1 MKITNAAGRSWHFS
15 HAIGRN
21 TAEHNP
27 GNPDLGDTGGFGS
40 PYSLTIFDENTFFVV
55 SRGWDTKLPE
65 QIHDSYKRIGKVGL
79 DQHHFGDFAR
89 NEFTWPSGIT
99 KSKNGTIFISDEFE
113 NLIRLF
119 DPNKIVPYPEFSLE
133 TESIGSWGK
142 FGKNPGE
149 FNSPNGIQFDAQDNI
164 IVVDSYN
171 HRIQKF
177 TSGGEYIMHWGK
189 FGKNPGE
196 FNTPWGIT
204 LDDNQNIYVADWGNN
219 RVQKFDPQGKFI
231 MTFGDENSNSGNLNH
246 PADVAIDSENDVYVT
261 DWGNKK
267 VNIYEPNGEIIT
279 SLYGDATELS
289 KAGKNVVSRQLAWSQ
304 AYQHVEVEEFTKLGL
319 FGRPIGIEINC
330 NNTIIITDTK
340 GRLQVY
346 KKVKDF
352 VEPPKNVKVL
362 HPQ

>member
-40 PYSLTIFDENTFFVV
+40 PYSLTIFDDNTFFVV
-55 SRGWDTKLPE
+55 SRGWDTKPTE

-113 NLIRLF
+113 NLIKLF

-133 TESIGSWGK
+133 TESIGS
-142 FGKNPGE
+142 
-149 FNSPNGIQFDAQDNI
+149 
-164 IVVDSYN
+164 
-171 HRIQKF
+171 
-177 TSGGEYIMHWGK
+177 WGK

-330 NNTIIITDTK
+330 NNTIVITDTK